1 MHGKVRLALHYV
13 GVGAC
18 QAYSAFIWL
27 LCLCRYQS
35 DEFLLRA
42 QAGIPDSE
50 IVAAAT
56 LNCAELFMK
65 QVRLA
70 SHAHVPVHVHVW
82 YGLYFSKCLMHERYS
97 SALCWTHA
105 GAMYGRVLQSL
116 ASSCLAS
123 PGSFSAPT
131 VSWFLCQFAGPS

>member
-1 MHGKVRLALHYV
+1 MPTYWV
-13 GVGAC
+13 
-18 QAYSAFIWL
+18 YSVSVCW

-65 QVRLA
+65 QVR
-70 SHAHVPVHVHVW
+70 VIV
-82 YGLYFSKCLMHERYS
+82 
-97 SALCWTHA
+97 
-105 GAMYGRVLQSL
+105 
-116 ASSCLAS
+116 
-123 PGSFSAPT
+123 
-131 VSWFLCQFAGPS
+131 CQ